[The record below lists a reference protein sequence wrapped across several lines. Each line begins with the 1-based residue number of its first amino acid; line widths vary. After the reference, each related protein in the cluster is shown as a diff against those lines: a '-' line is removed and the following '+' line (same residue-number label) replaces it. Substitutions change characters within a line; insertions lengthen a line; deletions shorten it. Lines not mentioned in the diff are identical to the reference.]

1 MIGTGY
7 VGLTTGVC
15 FAELGHSVT
24 CLDSNE
30 EKIAQLKN
38 GGCPIFEAGLED
50 LLKKNIAAGRLSFT
64 AEYAVAIP
72 GADIVFICVDTPPGE
87 YGKANLTN
95 LLAATR
101 ECAQHLDGYTLII
114 NKSTAPVGT
123 VKTIK
128 EVIGEIAIGKEFDV
142 ASNPEFLAEGTAIN
156 DFMELSRIIVRTD
169 TPKASATLKACYASL
184 IEKGYPYIETIPQ
197 SSELIKYA
205 SKSFLDMKLSFINEI
220 ADFCEII
227 GADVK
232 EVAYGMGL
240 DSRIGGKFLQ
250 AGIGYGGSCFG
261 KDVQALAMKGE
272 ELGYEF
278 RMIKA
283 LIAVNS
289 LRYRVALNKLLKNL
303 GTLKNKKIGVLGL
316 AYKANTDDVRDAQS
330 LRVVLELLDAGARV
344 TAYDPEAIG
353 SFKKM
358 FKRSNEVIFATNV
371 LEAVTGADAIL
382 ILTEWSEF
390 KALNITDIKTTMSG
404 TLIVDGR
411 NILMR
416 KTVEAAG
423 FTYEGIG
430 R

>member
-15 FAELGHSVT
+15 FAELGHTVT
-24 CLDSNE
+24 CLDINE
-30 EKIAQLKN
+30 EKITLLKN
-38 GGCPIFEAGLED
+38 GGCPIFETGLED
-50 LLKKNIAAGRLSFT
+50 LLQKNIGAGNLSFT
-64 AEYAVAIP
+64 TQYAKAIP
-72 GADIVFICVDTPPGE
+72 GADAVFICVDTPPGE

-101 ECAQHLDGYTLII
+101 ECAEHLDGYTLII

-128 EVIGEIAIGKEFDV
+128 EVISEIAIGKEFDV

-156 DFMELSRIIVRTD
+156 DFMEPNRIIVGID
-169 TPKASATLKACYASL
+169 TAQASATLKACYAPL
-184 IEKGYPYIETIPQ
+184 IKKGYTYIETIPQ
-197 SSELIKYA
+197 SSELMKYA
-205 SKSFLDMKLSFINEI
+205 SNSFLAMKLSFINEI

-278 RMIKA
+278 KMIKA

-303 GTLKNKKIGVLGL
+303 GTLKNKKIAVLGL

-330 LRVVLELLDAGARV
+330 LRVVLELLDAGAHV
-344 TAYDPEAIG
+344 SAYDPEAMG

-358 FKRSNEVIFATNV
+358 FKRSGEVTFANNA
-371 LEAVTGADAIL
+371 LEAITGADAIL
-382 ILTEWSEF
+382 ILTEWGEF
-390 KALNITDIKTTMSG
+390 KDLDLSSLKTKMSG
-404 TLIVDGR
+404 SVIVDGR
-411 NILMR
+411 NILDR
-416 KTVEAAG
+416 AAVEAAG